1 MNKIIY
7 ILGIAIMWAVW
18 ATALYLV
25 KDWEFFKSIVILFVA
40 AAVAFGY
47 GTLVLIIKALR

>member
-1 MNKIIY
+1 LI
-7 ILGIAIMWAVW
+7 
-18 ATALYLV
+18 

-40 AAVAFGY
+40 AGVAFGY

>member
-7 ILGIAIMWAVW
+7 VIGIAIMWAAW
-18 ATALYLV
+18 ATAFYLI

-40 AAVAFGY
+40 AGVAFGY